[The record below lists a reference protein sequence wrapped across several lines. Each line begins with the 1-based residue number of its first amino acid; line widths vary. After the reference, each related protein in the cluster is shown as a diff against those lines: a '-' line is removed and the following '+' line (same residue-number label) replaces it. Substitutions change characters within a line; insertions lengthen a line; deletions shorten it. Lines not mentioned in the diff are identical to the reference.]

1 MGKQE
6 KKVCRLLDCFADVAL
21 EYARKVNTDDDSK
34 ALRKTLKQR
43 FSKKDDQTRLE
54 PKHSSEDIK
63 TLKQLIN
70 LNSQPDGDIW
80 IRKIQ
85 SKSKR
90 NPNNGVFKQQRVG
103 PVGQRSTPKSIG
115 HETSPHDKTKQRP
128 TSSFDIVIRRT
139 IGKSLAVQ
147 GTIYDQNVSMIVDN
161 AAMITLVN
169 EKLIPAD
176 NEDSETVTLRGLG
189 EQLVTGKIIKNTSL
203 DIDRVNIQWDVCKAA
218 LTDDVILGLDNL
230 DTLGAVINLSTPTLT
245 INNKVINAAFVNSG
259 GEISIQ
265 HVCIKRT
272 ITVSPNSEITITIKT
287 NKSAD
292 HEFILEPCPLTSCVL
307 VSHVVG
313 KGNSCPLSIL
323 NDGNR
328 HIRLKKGTPIGY
340 IE

>member
-1 MGKQE
+1 MQIFNGRGSITWEAFIYQFE
-6 KKVCRLLDCFADVAL
+6 RTAGRRQWENRKKVCRLLDCLADVAL

-34 ALRKTLKQR
+34 ALRKALKQR

-63 TLKQLIN
+63 TKILQDIVAVDWPINITLGLLIN
-70 LNSQPDGDIW
+70 IIVEDHQINGRSPDQYTRG
-80 IRKIQ
+80 
-85 SKSKR
+85 
-90 NPNNGVFKQQRVG
+90 
-103 PVGQRSTPKSIG
+103 RSP
-115 HETSPHDKTKQRP
+115 EQYNR
-128 TSSFDIVIRRT
+128 
-139 IGKSLAVQ
+139 
-147 GTIYDQNVSMIVDN
+147 
-161 AAMITLVN
+161 
-169 EKLIPAD
+169 AD

-189 EQLVTGKIIKNTSL
+189 EQLITGKIIKNTSL
-203 DIDRVNIQWDVCKAA
+203 NIDRVNIQWNVCKGP
-218 LTDDVILGLDNL
+218 LTDDVILGLDIL

-265 HVCIKRT
+265 QVCIKRT
-272 ITVSPNSEITITIKT
+272 ITVPPNSEMTVTIKT

-292 HEFILEPCPLTSCVL
+292 QEFILEPCPLTSCVL
-307 VSHVVG
+307 VSHVDG
-313 KGNSCPLSIL
+313 KGNSCPLTIL